1 VFTATVHDALAAV
14 GLICLSL
21 SCVYALLAA
30 YAVVRRRREPPHIPL
45 RAGPAATVLKPL
57 CGMEPGLYTNLRS
70 FCLQE
75 YPEYQIVCGV
85 RDSADPAVAVV
96 HRLLEEFPH
105 LHIDIVVNA
114 QQHGSNGK
122 VSNLINMLER
132 ARHDVLVIADSDA
145 RVGPDYLA
153 TVTAPLQDERTG
165 LVTCMYHSVPTGTRW
180 SRLGAMYV
188 NEWYIPSV
196 LLARMFGNR
205 EFASGQ
211 TLCLRRD
218 TLEAMGGL
226 RSIAHHLADDY
237 KIGAAVR
244 ALGKEIVLSSYVPI
258 APQHDLSLDDLIQH
272 ETRWMRTIRVLRPHS
287 FPFLFITFS
296 VPLAACGLI
305 LSLAQATC
313 FEIGLVLLMIAINAR
328 ILLHRLSKRP
338 GDRAGRGGVW
348 LLPVR
353 DVLVCWVWARAFL
366 TTRVTWRGA
375 EFEVDVDGVM
385 RADGPRA
392 GELG

>member
-1 VFTATVHDALAAV
+1 MAGV
-14 GLICLSL
+14 GLTCLAL
-21 SCVYALLAA
+21 SCIYALLAV
-30 YAVVRRRREPPHIPL
+30 YAVVRRRREPAHRPL
-45 RAGPAATVLKPL
+45 QNGPAVTVLKPL
-57 CGMEPGLYTNLRS
+57 CGTEPGLYTNLRS
-70 FCLQE
+70 FCLQD
-75 YPEYQIVCGV
+75 YPEYQIVFGV
-85 RDSADPAVAVV
+85 RDAFDPALAVV
-96 HRLLEEFPH
+96 QRLAAEFPH
-105 LHIDIVVNA
+105 LCIDIVINA
-114 QQHGSNGK
+114 QQYGSNRK

-132 ARHDVLVIADSDA
+132 ARHDVFVIADSDA
-145 RVGPDYLA
+145 LVGPDYLA

-196 LLARMFGNR
+196 LLARLFGNR

-211 TLCLRRD
+211 TLCLRRE
-218 TLEAMGGL
+218 TLTAIGGL

-258 APQHDLSLDDLIQH
+258 ARQYDPSLDDLIQH
-272 ETRWMRTIRVLRPHS
+272 ETRWMRTIRVLRPYS

-296 VPLAACGLI
+296 VPLAIIGFV
-305 LSLAQATC
+305 LSLAQMTSA
-313 FEIGLVLLMIAINAR
+313 EIGFALLLVSINGR
-328 ILLHRLSKRP
+328 ILLHRLSRRP
-338 GDRAGRGGVW
+338 GDRTGRSGVW

-353 DVLVCWVWARAFL
+353 DLLVCWVWCRAFL

-375 EFEVDVDGVM
+375 EFEVDVHGVM
-385 RADGPRA
+385 RVEDPVS
-392 GELG
+392 